1 MVARRCREG
10 GDRSYFAR
18 NDCQSSR
25 PRVHGAAAAPGNG
38 GLASGG
44 AVTGSVTL
52 KIDLSGK
59 VAIVTGSTG
68 GIGFAIA
75 HGLAACGATV
85 VVNGRKRSAV
95 DKATADMRSGA
106 PEAEVRGV
114 VADLST
120 ANGCDALVKAE
131 PACDILVNNV

>member
-1 MVARRCREG
+1 
-10 GDRSYFAR
+10 
-18 NDCQSSR
+18 
-25 PRVHGAAAAPGNG
+25 
-38 GLASGG
+38 
-44 AVTGSVTL
+44 L
-52 KIDLSGK
+52 KADLSDK

-75 HGLAACGATV
+75 RGLAVCRATV
-85 VVNGRKRSAV
+85 VVSGRTRGAIDRALAALRAAV
-95 DKATADMRSGA
+95 

-131 PACDILVNNV
+131 PACDILVNNVEIYGPQDFFDTPDSEWTRFSNSM

>member
-1 MVARRCREG
+1 M
-10 GDRSYFAR
+10 
-18 NDCQSSR
+18 
-25 PRVHGAAAAPGNG
+25 
-38 GLASGG
+38 
-44 AVTGSVTL
+44 

-59 VAIVTGSTG
+59 IAIVTGSTG
-68 GIGFAIA
+68 GIGFVIA
-75 HGLAACGATV
+75 HGLAVCGATV

-131 PACDILVNNV
+131 PFSAIQRPATTEQVAIWWSTPSPHGCRRQRVRR